1 MSRKR
6 IFVAVAL
13 AVAAAGTTYLVVKAL
28 DKRRIANDR
37 AEQIEAEIDDLD
49 PAMRAAVLAKVAS
62 HTIKEARA
70 HAS

>member
-6 IFVAVAL
+6 IIVAAAL

-28 DKRRIANDR
+28 DKRRIANER

-49 PAMRAAVLAKVAS
+49 PAMRAAVLAKVTS
-62 HTIKEARA
+62 HTIKDARA

>member
-13 AVAAAGTTYLVVKAL
+13 AAVAAGTTYLVVKAL
-28 DKRRIANDR
+28 DKRRIANER

-49 PAMRAAVLAKVAS
+49 PAMRAAVLAKVTS
-62 HTIKEARA
+62 HTIKDVRA